1 MTEGSREVP
10 LLGGNV
16 GVRVVRV
23 GDTVRRRA
31 TASTAS
37 VDSLLR
43 HFETLGVAGVPRAM
57 GVDEQGRQVL
67 TFVEG
72 DVNSDPS
79 DLDRTRL
86 GEVGAL
92 IRRLHDAASTFVA
105 PRDAVWSVAIAP
117 DHDELICHHDLAPWN
132 LVRTATSL
140 TFIDW
145 DGAGPG
151 SRLWDLAY
159 AAHGFVPLSP
169 AASLSDE
176 EAGAR
181 LAALVAGYRLTA
193 AQSTRLVGLLVER
206 IASMYA
212 LLHRGHDTGEEPWAR
227 LWREGHG
234 ETWLADLDYTQER
247 SRLWA
252 SVLDCATVHT
262 SRRSN

>member
-16 GVRVVRV
+16 GVGVVRV
-23 GDTVRRRA
+23 GDTVRRSA
-31 TASTAS
+31 TPSTAS
-37 VDSLLR
+37 VDALLR
-43 HFETLGVAGVPRAM
+43 HFETLGVEGVPRAM
-57 GVDEQGRQVL
+57 GADEQGRQIL

-72 DVNSDPS
+72 DVNAEPS
-79 DLDRTRL
+79 DLDLTRL

-105 PRDAVWSVAIAP
+105 PRDAVWSVVIAP
-117 DHDELICHHDLAPWN
+117 DRDELICHHDLAPWN

-169 AASLSDE
+169 AAALNDE
-176 EAGAR
+176 EAAAR
-181 LAALVAGYRLTA
+181 LATLVAGYGLSA
-193 AQSTRLVGLLVER
+193 SEATRLVEMLAPR
-206 IASMYA
+206 ITSMYE
-212 LLHRGHDTGEEPWAR
+212 LLRRGHDAGEEPWAR

-234 ETWLADLDYTQER
+234 ETWLADLEYTQSR
-247 SRLWA
+247 TRLWA
-252 SVLDCATVHT
+252 SVLDSAEAPV
-262 SRRSN
+262 RSSDS